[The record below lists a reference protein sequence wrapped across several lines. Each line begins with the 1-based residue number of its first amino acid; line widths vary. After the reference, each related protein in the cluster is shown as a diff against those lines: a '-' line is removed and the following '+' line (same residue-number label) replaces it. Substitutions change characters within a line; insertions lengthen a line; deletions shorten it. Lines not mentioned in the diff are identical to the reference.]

1 MNAGAWLTRHAQNA
15 VGSLGTLWRNPIAST
30 LTVFVIGIALSLPA
44 ALNVL
49 VQSGRA
55 AAGNLTDIRDFS
67 VYMAPGVERSRAEEL
82 ARTLRAD
89 PSVAKVDLI
98 GADDALAELRADP
111 AWSTALEALDTN
123 PLPHTLVVRPADSA
137 TPADVQRVAD
147 EARTKPG
154 VDLVKLDSDWLLRLH
169 AILDF
174 VRRAVLIAGLLLA
187 VAVVVIVGNTI
198 RLDIQNRSAEIEV
211 AKLLGATDG
220 FVRRPFLYLGLWY
233 GLLGGTVAVLIL
245 AAGLWALS
253 EPLGRL
259 AGLYGS
265 DAGLAGPG
273 GATVLAVFGGGI
285 AAGLLGAWTAVA
297 RHLSAIQ
304 PRV

>member
-1 MNAGAWLTRHAQNA
+1 
-15 VGSLGTLWRNPIAST
+15 
-30 LTVFVIGIALSLPA
+30 
-44 ALNVL
+44 
-49 VQSGRA
+49 
-55 AAGNLTDIRDFS
+55 
-67 VYMAPGVERSRAEEL
+67 
-82 ARTLRAD
+82 
-89 PSVAKVDLI
+89 
-98 GADDALAELRADP
+98 
-111 AWSTALEALDTN
+111 
-123 PLPHTLVVRPADSA
+123 
-137 TPADVQRVAD
+137 
-147 EARTKPG
+147 
-154 VDLVKLDSDWLLRLH
+154 
-169 AILDF
+169 
-174 VRRAVLIAGLLLA
+174 AVLIAGLLLA